1 MFDFSNYWN
10 KLKYYD
16 NLSKFVVGKIK
27 DETGSVVIEEFVE
40 LKPKKFSFLVDE
52 NSKHK
57 KEKGVKKNIVATTNR
72 N

>member
-10 KLKYYD
+10 KLKYYN
-16 NLSKFVVGKIK
+16 NLSKFVVGKMK

-57 KEKGVKKNIVATTNR
+57 KEKGVKKIIATTNR

>member
-1 MFDFSNYWN
+1 MFDFSNYWI

-16 NLSKFVVGKIK
+16 NSSKFVVGNMK

-57 KEKGVKKNIVATTNR
+57 KEKGVKKIIATTNR